1 MAARK
6 RPEPGLQRELCLGQE
21 PSSAFEDIDALTAKL
36 TAAIA
41 ARDSLSARVEALNR
55 VRTALHRVSPFQSEP
70 VDLVLWKPADDVVAN
85 SWNPNSVAPPEM
97 RLLAHSIRH
106 DGYTQ
111 PVVSF
116 PLPPEP
122 DQRPKNEVVDGFHR
136 TRVGKEDREVRARVH
151 GFLPVVEI
159 LAVNADRKDRIAATI
174 RHNRARGRHIVA
186 PMSQIVAQVFE
197 AGWSDARIQAE
208 LGMDAEEVLRLKQTT
223 GLAALFKDRE
233 FSKAWEVGDPAASDN
248 DGDDE

>member
-1 MAARK
+1 MATRR

-21 PSSAFEDIDALTAKL
+21 PSSAFEDIDAMTAKL
-36 TAAIA
+36 AAAIA
-41 ARDSLSARVEALNR
+41 ARDSINSRVEALNR
-55 VRTALHRVSPFQSEP
+55 VRTALHRVSPFQGEP

-85 SWNPNSVAPPEM
+85 SWNPNAVAPPEM
-97 RLLAHSIRH
+97 RLLSHSIRH

-116 PLPPEP
+116 PLPHEA

-136 TRVGKEDREVRARVH
+136 TRVGKEDKAVRARVH
-151 GFLPVVEI
+151 GYLPVVEI
-159 LAVNADRKDRIAATI
+159 LSENADKKDRIAATI

-186 PMSQIVAQVFE
+186 PMSQIVAQLVE
-197 AGWSDARIQAE
+197 RGWSDARIQAE

-233 FSKAWEVGDPAASDN
+233 FSKAWEVGESPASDN
-248 DGDDE
+248 DAEDE